1 MNVSTQCR
9 PRPLSQRRAGYS
21 RPGGAHVLRRAAAG
35 GAGEGDDTAGDVG
48 ARRHGVAGLV
58 MAVLGAAGGV
68 DCCHLVV
75 MVTEVTAV
83 AAGAVGG
90 AADGV
95 GTETQETGSEYWRPS
110 FSSLLVIYKDG

>member
-1 MNVSTQCR
+1 MPGTH
-9 PRPLSQRRAGYS
+9 AAA
-21 RPGGAHVLRRAAAG
+21 GGARVLRRAAAG

-48 ARRHGVAGLV
+48 ARRCRVAGLV
-58 MAVLGAAGGV
+58 MVVLGAAGVGG
-68 DCCHLVV
+68 CCYLVV